1 MTTRLTRFALAA
13 LASLSIATPASAAV
27 TLNFIETGSG
37 VVGSF
42 SGSLDLTGM
51 ALTPSLASPAS
62 FMNPF
67 SGNVGFYSASAFD
80 RYAAAS
86 AFQEFGF
93 GGFSAP
99 TAVSGDTFG
108 LDSGAFVRVDVPVGY
123 VSGSLLSGSATFV
136 GSTLADLGIAL
147 ESGPFVYTLPSADTI
162 TITANPV
169 PEPSTVGLMLAG
181 LGVLGLVARRRRAV
195 AGASQA

>member
-1 MTTRLTRFALAA
+1 MTTRLTRVALAA
-13 LASLSIATPASAAV
+13 LASLSIAAPASAAV

-51 ALTPSLASPAS
+51 SLTPSLASPAS

-67 SGNVGFYSASAFD
+67 SGVVGFYTASAFD
-80 RYAAAS
+80 RYAAAP

-93 GGFSAP
+93 GGASAP

-108 LDSGAFVRVDVPVGY
+108 LRSGSFRVDVPVGY
-123 VSGSLLSGSATFV
+123 VSGSLLSGSATFA

>member
-1 MTTRLTRFALAA
+1 MTTRLTRVALAA
-13 LASLSIATPASAAV
+13 LASLSIAAPASAAV

-51 ALTPSLASPAS
+51 AGFPGGGNNPSFIEPSSGS
-62 FMNPF
+62 FVIRPLD
-67 SGNVGFYSASAFD
+67 GD
-80 RYAAAS
+80 RYESSGVPAL
-86 AFQEFGF
+86 FGT
-93 GGFSAP
+93 GGLALP
-99 TAVSGDTFG
+99 TSVSGDTFA
-108 LDSGAFVRVDVPVGY
+108 LFPSGGGFKQTFVPLGY
-123 VSGSLLSGSATFV
+123 VSGAPLSGSV
-136 GSTLADLGIAL
+136 GFAGATLASLGIGL
-147 ESGPFVYTLPSADTI
+147 RPFTTTLPSNDTI
-162 TITANPV
+162 TIIATPV